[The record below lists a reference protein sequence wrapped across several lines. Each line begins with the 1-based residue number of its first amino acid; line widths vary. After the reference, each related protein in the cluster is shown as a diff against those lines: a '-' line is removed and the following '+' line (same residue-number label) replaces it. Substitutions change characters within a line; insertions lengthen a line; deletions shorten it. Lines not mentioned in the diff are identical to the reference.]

1 MHPYFVLPDELV
13 CGVFHWYS
21 LFHIYTNSE
30 KKKTQDRPQ
39 QCVGSRP
46 FPPCMGDP
54 MLIWVSGHPGTES
67 PPRQAGTESLSAS
80 TEKRIKLA

>member
-30 KKKTQDRPQ
+30 KKKPKTDHSSVWAAGPSLHAWEI
-39 QCVGSRP
+39 QCSFG
-46 FPPCMGDP
+46 C
-54 MLIWVSGHPGTES
+54 PGIQVLRVL
-67 PPRQAGTESLSAS
+67 PDKRGLSH
-80 TEKRIKLA
+80 